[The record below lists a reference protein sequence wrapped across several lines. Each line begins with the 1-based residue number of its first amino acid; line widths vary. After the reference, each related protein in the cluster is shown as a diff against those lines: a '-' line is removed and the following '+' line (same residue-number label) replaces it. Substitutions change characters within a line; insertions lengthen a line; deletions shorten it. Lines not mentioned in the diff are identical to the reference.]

1 MNTRTANS
9 AANRASSPSSLKRW
23 IVPLGAALL
32 LAAPSLYGQV
42 KEAEARVLN
51 MGKLNPFQLDNG
63 CIRTSEG
70 NMMPEGCTFD
80 AERAI
85 GIRGIIT
92 DTVRLQYLEM
102 PAGTKSP
109 DHNHPDEEVFYI
121 LTGKLKVVGGDSSF
135 TIGPGDIFI
144 VPAYLAHE
152 FEALEDTTF
161 IEVGGPGP
169 LMNMPGLKKVGGAI
183 GINPRNAGADHE
195 H

>member
-1 MNTRTANS
+1 MNKHDENF
-9 AANRASSPSSLKRW
+9 AANRTSPRASLTGW
-23 IVPLGAALL
+23 LGMLAAALML
-32 LAAPSLYGQV
+32 MTPVLHGQV

-70 NMMPEGCTFD
+70 NMMPEGCKFD

-121 LTGKLKVVGGDSSF
+121 LTGKLKVVGGDQSF